1 MVDSIKAK
9 VEQQMDIIRRGVA
22 EIIPEDELMQKL
34 YYSIALLSHSQNYMF
49 GR

>member
-22 EIIPEDELMQKL
+22 EIIPEDELMQN
-34 YYSIALLSHSQNYMF
+34 SIILLNMINHCELNWV
-49 GR
+49 